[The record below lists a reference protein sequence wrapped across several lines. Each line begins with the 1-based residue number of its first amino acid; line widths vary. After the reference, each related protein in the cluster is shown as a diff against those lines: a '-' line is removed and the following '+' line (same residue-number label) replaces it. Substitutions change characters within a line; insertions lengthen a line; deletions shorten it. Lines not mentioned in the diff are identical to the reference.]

1 MKGNLGHPS
10 DFVTGPLG
18 VDEETST
25 PLFRKEFVVA
35 GHAATSRV
43 RASGLFATRGP
54 LCRLVEEHL
63 VDQTARGARGHAV
76 RDHLQASASAK
87 IQAVLCRRGRRDG
100 AAAKRLEIGPRFFF
114 RHSFY

>member
-76 RDHLQASASAK
+76 RDHFQAPASTK
-87 IQAVLCRRGRRDG
+87 IQAVLDHRWCLIG
-100 AAAKRLEIGPRFFF
+100 AASERLEFGPRFFF